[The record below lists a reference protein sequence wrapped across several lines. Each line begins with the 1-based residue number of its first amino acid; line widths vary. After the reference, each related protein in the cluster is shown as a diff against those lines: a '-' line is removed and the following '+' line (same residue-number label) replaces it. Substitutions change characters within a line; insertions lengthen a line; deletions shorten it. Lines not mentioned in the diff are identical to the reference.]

1 MNSDN
6 LITLVTIMLAIW
18 LINDL
23 FDDSDDEL
31 DNVKRKVRKLEDR
44 VCKLEDKK

>member
-6 LITLVTIMLAIW
+6 LITFVTIMLIIW
-18 LINDL
+18 LVNDL

-31 DNVKRKVRKLEDR
+31 HDVKSKVRKLEDR
-44 VCKLEDKK
+44 VRKLEDKK